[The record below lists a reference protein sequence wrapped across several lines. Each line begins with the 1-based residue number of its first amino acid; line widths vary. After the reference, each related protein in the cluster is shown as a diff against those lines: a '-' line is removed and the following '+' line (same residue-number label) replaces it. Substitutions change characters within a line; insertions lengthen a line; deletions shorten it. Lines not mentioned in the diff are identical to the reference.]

1 MNATDASHP
10 RISFADQCENPCCS
24 TMLYHLTNR
33 CKQHSNDPYACPD
46 ALVSYN
52 AVFDEYGIIVHDGG
66 PSSVMIGFCPWCGV
80 KLPESQRDR
89 YFDELDRMGLRP
101 DDPLLPKGY
110 RSSAWRKQRST

>member
-1 MNATDASHP
+1 MTDPDPSPA
-10 RISFADQCENPCCS
+10 RVSFADQCEAPCCE

-33 CKQHSNDPYACPD
+33 CEQHAGDPYACPD

-66 PSSVMIGFCPWCGV
+66 PSSVMIDFCPWCGA
-80 KLPESQRDR
+80 KLPASQRDR

-101 DDPLLPKGY
+101 SDTGVPEAY
-110 RSSAWRKQRST
+110 RSGAWRKRRSH